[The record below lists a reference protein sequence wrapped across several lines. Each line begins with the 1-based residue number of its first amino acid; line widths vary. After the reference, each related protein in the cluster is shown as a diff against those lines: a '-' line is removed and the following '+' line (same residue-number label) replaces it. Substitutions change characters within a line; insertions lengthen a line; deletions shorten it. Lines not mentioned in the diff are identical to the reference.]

1 VDGMTP
7 HKKSRVDKRKGGNSG
22 HKKYP
27 VNSMNVQH
35 LIRVSWQKSTCFN
48 DISRLNISLAITN
61 SLFVLWW
68 LAAGLI
74 LWIRSVAVKI
84 GKHGTCR
91 SRLD

>member
-1 VDGMTP
+1 MIP
-7 HKKSRVDKRKGGNSG
+7 QKKSRADKRKGGNSG
-22 HKKYP
+22 NNKTL
-27 VNSMNVQH
+27 VNSMKVQH

-74 LWIRSVAVKI
+74 CIIRSVAVQI
-84 GKHGTCR
+84 GKHGAC
-91 SRLD
+91 